1 MCTVSFIPKERGF
14 YLAMNRD
21 EKRSRATALPPA
33 IVNLAERRA
42 IFPRETN
49 GGTWIAAND
58 VGVCVALIN
67 WHRIEQNPT
76 RVCVVAGGAD
86 PGSDR
91 SFCARERPASPTP
104 ATTQFVS
111 RGEVT
116 KALAGKSCSTDIA
129 DAIAALTLRKLRPFR
144 LISVVPSEQT
154 VTEWR
159 WNLERLAARAHPW
172 KAQHWFSSGFDE
184 RKAEIERHSVCVA
197 THNRQLA
204 TGVAWLRHLHRS
216 HAPEPGPFSICMHRA
231 DAGTVSYTE
240 VAVSSKWLVMRYKNG
255 APCSTKSTITKA
267 LPLL

>member
-33 IVNLAERRA
+33 IVDLAERRA
-42 IFPRETN
+42 IFPRESN

-58 VGVCVALIN
+58 AGVCLALIN
-67 WHRIEQNPT
+67 WHRIERKP
-76 RVCVVAGGAD
+76 AGD
-86 PGSDR
+86 II
-91 SFCARERPASPTP
+91 
-104 ATTQFVS
+104 S

-144 LISVVPSEQT
+144 LIAVVPSEQT

-159 WNLERLAARAHPW
+159 WNLECLAARAHPW

-184 RKAEIERHSVCVA
+184 RKTEIERRGVCVA
-197 THNRQLA
+197 SHDRQLPA
-204 TGVAWLRHLHRS
+204 GVAWLRRLHRS

-240 VAVSSKWLVMRYKNG
+240 VAVSPKWLVMRYKNG
-255 APCSTKSTITKA
+255 APCSTKSTITRA